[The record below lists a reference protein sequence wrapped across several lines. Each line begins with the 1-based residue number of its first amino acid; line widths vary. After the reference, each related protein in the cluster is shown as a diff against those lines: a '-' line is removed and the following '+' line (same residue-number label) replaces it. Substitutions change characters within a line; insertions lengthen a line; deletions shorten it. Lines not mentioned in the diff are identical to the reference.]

1 VALWYNWKVT
11 IIYMGHITSKNYL
24 NLQKRLDMNAQGAP
38 ASESLYKIL
47 EILFTAEEAE
57 KVSLLPIKSFSS
69 SEAAKRWSLPIKE
82 TEIILNELASKG
94 LLLDMENQGIQTY
107 VLAPTM
113 AGFFEFALMRTD
125 GRFDRKVL
133 SELFY
138 HYINEE
144 DDFVEKALMQ
154 KTPIARTLVHEHAIQ
169 NKDQSEVLDYER
181 ATHIINSATCITV
194 GTCYCRHKMEHVGK
208 ACAAP
213 QDVCLTFNTAAESL
227 MKHKI
232 AKQISKEEA
241 RAVLD
246 RCVNY
251 GLVQIGDN
259 IQNQVNWMCNCCG
272 CCCEAIQAYKKI
284 GYRRKINSNFF
295 ASVNRDKCVACG
307 ACVAKCPVDAI
318 KIIDKRAVVDEDI
331 CIGCGI
337 CERSCG
343 VKAITIERRKK
354 LAMVPLDSFERCVI
368 NAIETNKLQNYIFDN
383 YNLWTNE
390 LLRNLVGILFK
401 LSPAKFLIANRQ
413 LKSQF
418 LRVLRKT
425 KTSKIYK
432 GLQKD

>member
-1 VALWYNWKVT
+1 
-11 IIYMGHITSKNYL
+11 MGHITSKNYL
-24 NLQKRLDMNAQGAP
+24 ALQKRLDMNAQGAP

-47 EILFTAEEAE
+47 EILFSAEEAE
-57 KVSLLPIKSFSS
+57 KVSLLPIMPFEI
-69 SEAAKRWSLPIKE
+69 SEAAKRWSLSEPE
-82 TEIILNELASKG
+82 TKKILNELASKG
-94 LLLDMENQGIQTY
+94 LLLDMDNNGVQTY

-138 HYINEE
+138 NYINEE
-144 DDFVEKALMQ
+144 DDFVEQALMQ
-154 KTPIARTLVHEHAIQ
+154 KTPIARTLVHEKAIQ

-181 ATHIINSATCITV
+181 ATHIINSASCITV

-208 ACAAP
+208 ACKAP

-227 MKHKI
+227 IKHKI
-232 AKQISKEEA
+232 ARQINKDEA
-241 RAVLD
+241 LAVLNK
-246 RCVNY
+246 CVDY

-295 ASVNRDKCVACG
+295 AQVNSEKCLACG
-307 ACVAKCPVDAI
+307 VCVTKCPVEAI
-318 KIIDKRAVVDEDI
+318 KIINKKAVVDEDI
-331 CIGCGI
+331 CIGCGV
-337 CERSCG
+337 CERRCG
-343 VKAITIERRKK
+343 TKSITIERRKK
-354 LAMVPLDSFERCVI
+354 LVMVPLDSFERCVI

-383 YNLWTNE
+383 YELWTNE
-390 LLRNLVGILFK
+390 LLRHLVGILFK

-418 LRVLRKT
+418 LKVLRKT
-425 KTSKIYK
+425 KQSKIYS
-432 GLQKD
+432 GLNK

>member
-1 VALWYNWKVT
+1 
-11 IIYMGHITSKNYL
+11 MGHITSKSYL
-24 NLQKRLDMNAQGAP
+24 ALQKRLDMNAQGAP
-38 ASESLYKIL
+38 ASDSLYKIL
-47 EILFTAEEAE
+47 EILFSAEEAE
-57 KVSLLPIKSFSS
+57 KVSLLPIMPFSV
-69 SEAAKRWSLPIKE
+69 SEAAKRWELGEKE
-82 TEIILNELASKG
+82 TEKILIELSSKG
-94 LLLDMENQGIQTY
+94 LLLDMNNNGVQTY

-144 DDFVEKALMQ
+144 DDFVEHVLMQ
-154 KTPIARTLVHEHAIQ
+154 KTPIARTMVHEHTIQ

-181 ATHIINSATCITV
+181 ATHIINSASCITV

-208 ACAAP
+208 ACKAP

-227 MKHKI
+227 IKHKI

-241 RAVLD
+241 LAVLD

-295 ASVNRDKCVACG
+295 AHVDKEKCLACG
-307 ACVAKCPVDAI
+307 ACIAKCPVEAI
-318 KIIDKRAVVDEDI
+318 KMVDKKAVVSEDI

-337 CERSCG
+337 CERACG

-383 YNLWTNE
+383 YGLWTNE
-390 LLRNLVGILFK
+390 LLRHLVGVLFK
-401 LSPAKFLIANRQ
+401 LSPAKFLIANKQ

-418 LRVLRKT
+418 LKVLRKT
-425 KTSKIYK
+425 KTSKIYS
-432 GLQKD
+432 GLNKE

>member
-1 VALWYNWKVT
+1 
-11 IIYMGHITSKNYL
+11 
-24 NLQKRLDMNAQGAP
+24 MNAQGAP
-38 ASESLYKIL
+38 VSESLYKIL

-57 KVSLLPIKSFSS
+57 KVSLLPIMPFNS
-69 SEAAKRWSLPIKE
+69 SEAAKRWSLSIIEAEK
-82 TEIILNELASKG
+82 ILNELASKG
-94 LLLDMENQGIQTY
+94 LLLDMNNKGIQTY

-125 GRFDRKVL
+125 GRFDRKLL

-144 DDFVEKALMQ
+144 DDFVEQALMQ
-154 KTPIARTLVHEHAIQ
+154 KTPIARTLVHEHTIQ
-169 NKDQSEVLDYER
+169 SKDQAEVLDYER

-194 GTCYCRHKMEHVGK
+194 GTCYCRHKMEHIGK

-241 RAVLD
+241 LAVLD

-295 ASVNRDKCVACG
+295 ASVDVNKCVSCG
-307 ACVAKCPVDAI
+307 ACVKKCPVEAI
-318 KIIDKRAVVDEDI
+318 MIKDKKAIVSQDI

-337 CERSCG
+337 CERSCA

-354 LAMVPLDSFERCVI
+354 LVMVPLDSFERCVI

-418 LRVLRKT
+418 LKVLRKT

-432 GLQKD
+432 GLQED

>member
-1 VALWYNWKVT
+1 
-11 IIYMGHITSKNYL
+11 MGHITSKNYL

-57 KVSLLPIKSFSS
+57 KVSLLPIMPFDSN
-69 SEAAKRWSLPIKE
+69 EAAKRWNLSEPE
-82 TEIILNELASKG
+82 TKKILNELASKG
-94 LLLDMENQGIQTY
+94 LLLDMDNQGIQTY

-144 DDFVEKALMQ
+144 DDFVEHALMQ

-169 NKDQSEVLDYER
+169 PKDQAEVLDYER
-181 ATHIINSATCITV
+181 ATHIINTATCITV

-208 ACAAP
+208 ACQAP

-295 ASVNRDKCVACG
+295 ALVDSKKCVSCG
-307 ACVAKCPVDAI
+307 ACVKKCPVEAI
-318 KIIDKRAVVDEDI
+318 KIEDKKAIIDQDI
-331 CIGCGI
+331 CIGCGV
-337 CERSCG
+337 CERSCA

-354 LAMVPLDSFERCVI
+354 LTLVPLDSFERCVI

-418 LRVLRKT
+418 LKVLRKT

>member
-1 VALWYNWKVT
+1 
-11 IIYMGHITSKNYL
+11 MGHVTSKNYL
-24 NLQKRLDMNAQGAP
+24 KLQQRLDRNAQGAP

-47 EILFTAEEAE
+47 EILFSEEEAT
-57 KVSLLPIKSFSS
+57 KVSLLPIMPFVA
-69 SEAAKRWSLPIKE
+69 SEAAKRWGVAELEANK
-82 TEIILNELASKG
+82 ILNELSNKG
-94 LLLDMENQGIQTY
+94 LLLDMDNKGIQTY

-125 GRFDRKVL
+125 GRFDRKIL

-154 KTPIARTLVHEHAIQ
+154 KTPIARTLVHENTIQ
-169 NKDQSEVLDYER
+169 NKDQAEVLDYER
-181 ATHIINSATCITV
+181 ATHIIDSASCITV

-213 QDVCLTFNTAAESL
+213 QDVCLTFNSAAESL
-227 MKHKI
+227 SKHNIARKI
-232 AKQISKEEA
+232 TKEEA

-246 RCVNY
+246 KCVDY

-259 IQNQVNWMCNCCG
+259 IQNEVNWMCNCCG
-272 CCCEAIQAYKKI
+272 CCCEAILAYKKL

-295 ASVNRDKCVACG
+295 AQIDEKKCVGCG
-307 ACVAKCPVDAI
+307 LCVKKCPVEAI
-318 KIIDKRAVVDEDI
+318 KIINKKAVVDSDI
-331 CIGCGI
+331 CIGCGV
-337 CERSCG
+337 CQRSCS

-354 LAMVPLDSFERCVI
+354 LVMVPLDSFERCVI

-383 YNLWTNE
+383 YALWTNE
-390 LLRNLVGILFK
+390 LLRHLVGILFK

-418 LRVLRKT
+418 LKVLRKT
-425 KTSKIYK
+425 KTSKLYSELHK
-432 GLQKD
+432 